1 MRLCPSPRL
10 YACAVAALGLS
21 VIPACRSRDAGEA
34 PRAPEAVQVGSLTSA
49 PTCEFRSVASSAQ
62 AAQFTTVEAIDVDGQ
77 GNIYVADPR
86 KGAVTVLAPDGSLLR
101 TIGRKGKGPGEF
113 DYVRNVQ
120 VLPGDSLLVFDH
132 GLFRT
137 TVFAP
142 GSDQVAYVV
151 NHAEPALTP
160 PNWVERVPGRPVLLA
175 TYRDAVMAGANG
187 AGDAEL
193 KQGVRLL
200 DAHGALVRDSVLVTP
215 ASNDMLIARQG
226 GDVAVTS
233 NPFGRPSRVR
243 VGPDGRIYYGR
254 GDSLAIG
261 IYSLE
266 GRRVGGFAVRHT
278 PPEVTDGD
286 LDAAVDANRGNSMVM
301 NAMREQAPERWPAF
315 RNFVVDDRGRI
326 WVGVVTPA
334 EQPTRW
340 VAFDA
345 AGKAVCSAEL
355 PPGVDL
361 KTIRGGRAYGVQT
374 DEMDVPRVVAYT
386 VTERS

>member
-1 MRLCPSPRL
+1 VSL
-10 YACAVAALGLS
+10 ADAA
-21 VIPACRSRDAGEA
+21 A
-34 PRAPEAVQVGSLTSA
+34 
-49 PTCEFRSVASSAQ
+49 CEFRSVATSSE
-62 AAQFTTVEAIDVDGQ
+62 AAQFTSVEAIDVDGQ

-86 KGAVTVLAPDGSLLR
+86 KGAVTVLSADGKPLR

-113 DYVRNVQ
+113 DYLRNVQ
-120 VLPGDSLLVFDH
+120 LLPGDSVLAFDH

-151 NHAEPALTP
+151 NHVEQLLTP
-160 PNWVERVPGRPVLLA
+160 PNWVERVPGKPVLLA
-175 TYRDAVMAGANG
+175 TYRDAVVAGANG
-187 AGDAEL
+187 SGDTEQR
-193 KQGVRLL
+193 QGLRLL
-200 DAHGALVRDSVLVTP
+200 DARGRLIRDSILVTP
-215 ASNDMLIARQG
+215 ASNEMLIARQG
-226 GDVAVTS
+226 GNVAVTN

-243 VGPDGRIYYGR
+243 MGPDGRIYYGR

-261 IYSLE
+261 IYSTE
-266 GRRVGGFAVRHT
+266 GSRVGGFAVRHT

-286 LDAAVDANRGNSMVM
+286 VDAAVEANKEEPMIM

-315 RNFVVDDRGRI
+315 RNFVVDERGRI

-361 KTIRGGRAYGVQT
+361 KAIRGGRAYGVQT
-374 DEMDVPRVVAYT
+374 DEMDVPRVVAYGIA
-386 VTERS
+386 ERS